1 MTAEAPAG
9 VNLEVENVSSLDS
22 SVSQLSCGLISD
34 QRSTIEGTSPGD
46 TNFSVPLAQDDHQ
59 VEASETN
66 IAMMA
71 EVDKLESIL
80 GGYLFKG
87 MNKSWM

>member
-1 MTAEAPAG
+1 
-9 VNLEVENVSSLDS
+9 V
-22 SVSQLSCGLISD
+22 
-34 QRSTIEGTSPGD
+34 
-46 TNFSVPLAQDDHQ
+46 VPQAQNARQ

-71 EVDKLESIL
+71 EVEKLESTL

-87 MNKSWM
+87 MDTSRIRHREKDKTMMRFTDAVRLHLAYQEGEEPV